1 VQGPTVLVCGHV
13 TIDRLAGGTH
23 AGGSACYAGRAL
35 AGLGARPRIFTAAG
49 PDFPLGALA
58 GLESCVVPAAATTS
72 FENAYAADGTR
83 TQRVLA
89 AAPPLDPARL
99 PAAWRSPDVLVLAP
113 VLGEVD
119 VAAFAAA
126 APAPF
131 VGVCVQGLLREVAP
145 DGAVRPRPLPPGGAG
160 LSAAGAAVVG
170 EDEVRGSPELLA
182 RLAAAV
188 PVVAF
193 TQGARGCE
201 VLVRGRSHRIGVH
214 PAREV
219 DPTGAG
225 DVFAA
230 GFFLA
235 LARGED
241 PLGAARLGA
250 AAASVAVEGVAGEA
264 LGRIGEAF
272 ERAARVPILS

>member
-13 TIDRLAGGTH
+13 TLDRLGGGTH
-23 AGGSACYAGRAL
+23 AGGSAYYAGRAL
-35 AGLGARPRIFTAAG
+35 AGLGARPKVFTAAG
-49 PDFPLGALA
+49 PDFPLHALA
-58 GLESCVVPAAATTS
+58 GLESHVAPASATTS
-72 FENAYAADGTR
+72 FENLYAADGAR

-99 PAAWRSPDVLVLAP
+99 PAAWRSPDLLLLAP

-119 VAAFAAA
+119 VTAFAAA
-126 APAPF
+126 AHAPF

-145 DGAVRPRPLPPGGAG
+145 DGAVHPRPIPPGGAG

-170 EDEVRGSPELLA
+170 EDDVRGSPELVA

-201 VLVRGRSHRIGVH
+201 VIVRGRSHRVGVH

-230 GFFLA
+230 AFFLA
-235 LARGED
+235 LAGGED
-241 PLGAARLGA
+241 PLDAARLGA
-250 AAASVAVEGVAGEA
+250 AAASIAVEGRAGEA
-264 LGRIGEAF
+264 LGRIREAF